1 MTYEERIQKMQADN
15 LISDEQA
22 TALINSLSPLRNL
35 QQETPEKSPVKAGKT
50 GLIIGIVFTA
60 LVIGLSILQPDTA
73 TVTTNEI
80 QNVREMLNTTEGTGA
95 MNSSLSN
102 LVSALILMLPVALVI
117 LVFAWGYNSLVD
129 KEEKVYAAWAQVES
143 NFQRRTDLI
152 PNLVETVSR
161 YMKHERETLTDITD
175 ERGDALNPLA
185 DAVEKLI
192 SEQTQA
198 AEGAD
203 KVTIENEED
212 LQKLAQMQNTLNNSL
227 KNLIAVSED
236 YPDLRSA
243 DQFLSLQSQ
252 LEGTENRINIAR
264 MNFNDAVKDF
274 NSAIRRLPGSL
285 IAGLGNFK
293 RKAYFQTESGDDA
306 PTQIDFQQE

>member
-50 GLIIGIVFTA
+50 GLIIGVLFTA

-80 QNVREMLNTTEGTGA
+80 QNVKEMLNTTEGTGA

-198 AEGAD
+198 AEDAD

-285 IAGLGNFK
+285 IAGMGNFK